1 MCASSSAAARVQG
14 RRCVCLSIG
23 LSMIWIALRFPQL
36 TLETVSRSHAPH
48 ERRSLPWAIVED
60 RRVLA
65 CDARA
70 ETLGLRA
77 GMGLAAAWALA
88 PRLQVRERDSDAEC
102 AALEGIAAWLCRF
115 TPAVSLER
123 PHGVLAE
130 VHGSLRHF
138 GGLQTLVLRI
148 REGIAALGFS
158 ARLTVAPSAQ
168 GAWLLTFGEGATT
181 PVLEDFSVLRDAL
194 AHLPVEAVCTTDE
207 GRELLNRIGITTVR
221 QLLRLPRTGVTR
233 RFGPALLERLDR
245 ALGMQPDPRC
255 FFAPPERFAAALEL
269 PAEVEHAEGVLFA
282 ARRLLL
288 QLEGLLTARQSG
300 VRQFLVMLEH
310 RGLPPTRI
318 EVGLASPGREAGRF
332 DALLRERLAGHRLAA
347 PVEAI
352 RIEADTFIPFGG
364 MTRGLFGDARE
375 ETEAWA
381 RLVERLQARLGQD
394 AVYGLGLNADHR
406 PERAWR
412 RLVPDAAKQGREE
425 NLFGPR
431 PLWLVEP
438 PRSLD
443 ERGGVPQQNGPLALL
458 AGPERIESGWWDGA
472 LIRRDYFIAC
482 AAGTTLLWIYR
493 EPGGGWY
500 LHGIFA

>member
-1 MCASSSAAARVQG
+1 MSRG
-14 RRCVCLSIG
+14 D
-23 LSMIWIALRFPQL
+23 AL
-36 TLETVSRSHAPH
+36 H

-60 RRVLA
+60 RQVLA
-65 CDARA
+65 CDAQA
-70 ETLGLRA
+70 GTLGIRA
-77 GMGLAAAWALA
+77 GMGLSAARALA
-88 PRLQVRERDSDAEC
+88 PRLHVHERNPDAEC

-130 VHGSLRHF
+130 VHGSLRHC
-138 GGLQTLVLRI
+138 GGLQALVLRI

-158 ARLTVAPSAQ
+158 ARLAAAPSAQ
-168 GAWLLTFGEGATT
+168 GAWLLTFEERATA
-181 PVLEDFSVLRDAL
+181 PLIEDFSALRDAL

-207 GRELLNRIGITTVR
+207 GRTLLNRIGITTVR
-221 QLLRLPRTGVTR
+221 QLLRLPRAGVTR
-233 RFGPALLERLDR
+233 RFGPALLESLDR
-245 ALGMQPDPRC
+245 ALGMYPEPRC
-255 FFAPPERFAAALEL
+255 FFAPPEHFAVTLDL

-288 QLEGLLTARQSG
+288 QLEGVLTARQSG
-300 VRQFLVMLEH
+300 VRKFLVTLAH

-318 EVGLASPGREAGRF
+318 EVGLASAGREAGRF
-332 DALLRERLAGHRLAA
+332 GELLRERLAGHRLAA

-352 RIEADTFIPFGG
+352 RIETDAFVPFEG
-364 MTRGLFGDARE
+364 MTLGLFGDARE

-381 RLVERLQARLGQD
+381 RLVERVQARLGQD

-412 RLVPDAAKQGREE
+412 RLAPDAARQGQEE

-438 PRSLD
+438 PRSLE

-458 AGPERIESGWWDGA
+458 AGPERIESGWWDGEA
-472 LIRRDYFIAC
+472 ISRDYFIAHS
-482 AAGTTLLWIYR
+482 AGATVLWIYR

>member
-1 MCASSSAAARVQG
+1 M
-14 RRCVCLSIG
+14 
-23 LSMIWIALRFPQL
+23 
-36 TLETVSRSHAPH
+36 
-48 ERRSLPWAIVED
+48 
-60 RRVLA
+60 LA
-65 CDARA
+65 CDAQA
-70 ETLGLRA
+70 GTLGVRA

-88 PRLQVRERDSDAEC
+88 PRLQVREWDSDAEC

-115 TPAVSLER
+115 TPAVALER

-130 VHGSLRHF
+130 VHGSLRHC
-138 GGLQTLVLRI
+138 GGLQALVVRI

-158 ARLTVAPSAQ
+158 ARLAAAPSAQ
-168 GAWLLTFGEGATT
+168 GAWLLTFEAQATA
-181 PVLEDFSVLRDAL
+181 PLLEDFSALGDAI

-207 GRELLNRIGITTVR
+207 GRTLLQRVGITTVR
-221 QLLRLPRTGVTR
+221 QLLRLPRAGVAR

-269 PAEVEHAEGVLFA
+269 PAEVEHAEGLLFA

-300 VRQFLVMLEH
+300 VRKFLVTLEH

-318 EVGLASPGREAGRF
+318 DVGLASPGREAGRF
-332 DALLRERLAGHRLAA
+332 VELLRERLAGHRLAA

-352 RIEADTFIPFGG
+352 RIEAAAFVPFEG
-364 MTRGLFGDARE
+364 MTAGLFGDACA
-375 ETEAWA
+375 ETEAWT

-412 RLVPDAAKQGREE
+412 RLALDEARQGEAE

-431 PLWLVEP
+431 PLWLIEP
-438 PRSLD
+438 PRSLE

-458 AGPERIESGWWDGA
+458 AGPERIESGWWDGEV
-472 LIRRDYFIAC
+472 ITRDYFVAHG
-482 AAGTTLLWIYR
+482 AGETLLWIYR
-493 EPGGGWY
+493 EPGSGWY